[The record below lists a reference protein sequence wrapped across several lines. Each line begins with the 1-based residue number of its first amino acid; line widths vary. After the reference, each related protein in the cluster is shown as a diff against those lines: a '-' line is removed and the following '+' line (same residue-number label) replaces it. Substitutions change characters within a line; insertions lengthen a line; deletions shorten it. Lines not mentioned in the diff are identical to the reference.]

1 MLYVFFGT
9 DTHTSRENAHRLLS
23 SLREKKPDA
32 AFFTLDSES
41 WNPALFDECLSSSG
55 LFEKKVVVFLNT
67 VFQNPQAKEL
77 VIELLESV
85 VSSEN
90 IVILL
95 ESELDA
101 KTKKTLTEAAE
112 KIVEYKMADEK
123 ESVSRV
129 NLFQLTDAFGKRDKK
144 NSWVLYRQAL
154 QDGAAPEE
162 IHGLLW
168 WQIKTLLQVAQG
180 ETDGL
185 KPFVIGKSK
194 RFLENYSVEEL
205 NKLAFEL
212 VKSYHQARR
221 GLVDFD
227 LALEKWILQL

>member
-41 WNPALFDECLSSSG
+41 WNAALFDECLSSSG

-77 VIELLESV
+77 VIE
-85 VSSEN
+85 
-90 IVILL
+90 LL

-205 NKLAFEL
+205 NKLAFDL
-212 VKSYHQARR
+212 VSSYHQARR